1 MQCPVNGWIT
11 ETVNAQ
17 RYLTLLR
24 ETVVPC
30 LIQRGQISN
39 VTFMQ
44 DGATSHTANPVKA
57 FLIQTFGE
65 DRIVSRRCRHPWSPR
80 SPDLAPANFWLWG
93 YLKSR
98 VYLSGPSS
106 VSGLKEE
113 VSSIH
118 TPSRHVALYTVAGF
132 VTRLECLLPCGG
144 GHVEHI
150 LVQELGEHYI
160 KSKIGQVLTPVG
172 TLKVSILYRSKENLT
187 ITPQEVD
194 KGNLFMLKSDY
205 FKPDINSKISHS
217 DGYKYEENSAGPNAI
232 GDFQKIGAFALP
244 NNLQDITFPELDM
257 LEKPFLNLSRSK
269 LHHTN
274 KLKDDSNKNA
284 DKNAN
289 MDQVDNK
296 ENSSGVDYNCNSND
310 ECCQQKTFH
319 ELFDSGDFLLM
330 ETKPPFADYD
340 GDNDIGAFFRECQSA
355 PPLASFS
362 VQPTLEEQ
370 VTDIASQL
378 AKFETSM
385 NDFDNFVD
393 SICHLDI
400 AK

>member
-1 MQCPVNGWIT
+1 MN
-11 ETVNAQ
+11 
-17 RYLTLLR
+17 
-24 ETVVPC
+24 
-30 LIQRGQISN
+30 S
-39 VTFMQ
+39 
-44 DGATSHTANPVKA
+44 
-57 FLIQTFGE
+57 TFGSKLSIKERIELEKYIKFLVYKISQVIVQSRFGEKILHSSKRNSVHEWFNLAIE
-65 DRIVSRRCRHPWSPR
+65 DNVEIQSKAKDACSKVQLLKDFCICTEILLKTADGDTLVLETWS
-80 SPDLAPANFWLWG
+80 L
-93 YLKSR
+93 
-98 VYLSGPSS
+98 
-106 VSGLKEE
+106 
-113 VSSIH
+113 
-118 TPSRHVALYTVAGF
+118 T
-132 VTRLECLLPCGG
+132 VTRMTPAFKLSTCQSADTY
-144 GHVEHI
+144 VI
-150 LVQELGEHYI
+150 LFRIYSGEPQVQELGEHYI

-172 TLKVSILYRSKENLT
+172 TLKVSILYRSKDNLT

-194 KGNLFMLKSDY
+194 KGSPFMLKSDY
-205 FKPDINSKISHS
+205 FKPDINSKISNS

-244 NNLQDITFPELDM
+244 NNLQDLTFPELDI

-289 MDQVDNK
+289 MNQVDYK